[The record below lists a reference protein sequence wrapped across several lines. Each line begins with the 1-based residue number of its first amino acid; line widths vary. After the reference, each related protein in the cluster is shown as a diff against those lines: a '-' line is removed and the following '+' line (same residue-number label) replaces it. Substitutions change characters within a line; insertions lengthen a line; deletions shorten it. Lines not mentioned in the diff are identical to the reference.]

1 MQQPSKTVSISELS
15 DFCVAALRL
24 CGVSEPDARTTAEV
38 LVTTDT
44 YGVYTHG
51 VKALRGYVKRLRAGG
66 LVADAVPRVERE
78 GPAWA
83 IVDGQSAL
91 GMVTSVLAMNVAIQ
105 KAKVA
110 GLAYVGVRNSC
121 HFGAAGYYANMA
133 AKANMIGMA
142 MANDYPSMAVL
153 GARKAVLGTNPFAY
167 AVPAG
172 ETDPIFLDIA
182 SSTVAG
188 GKVRIAHLK
197 NQKVPETWMV
207 DTEGVPTTDPFLY
220 PHAAFLL
227 PFAGHKGYGLAMM
240 IESLAGVLT
249 GTGAMY
255 DLHNWV
261 DHDPAL
267 HTNHGGAFLAF
278 DIGAITPLE
287 KFKKRVDQL
296 IREIHETPKAKGV
309 ERLYVPGE
317 MEWENRRKALTQGIP
332 LPFDVL
338 ESLNGLAGDLK
349 MKVDWLNV
357 SSVN

>member
-1 MQQPSKTVSISELS
+1 MQQPCKPVTVSVPELS
-15 DFCVAALRL
+15 DFCVAALRK
-24 CGVSEPDARTTAEV
+24 CGVREGDAKTTAEV

-44 YGVYTHG
+44 YGVFTHG

-66 LVADAVPRVERE
+66 LVADAMPRIDRE

-91 GMVTSVLAMNVAIQ
+91 GMVTSVLAMNTAIA
-105 KAKVA
+105 KAKTTGV
-110 GLAYVGVRNSC
+110 AYVGVRNSC
-121 HFGAAGYYANMA
+121 HFGAAGYYVNMA

-153 GARKAVLGTNPFAY
+153 GAKKAVLGTNPFAY

-172 ETDPIFLDIA
+172 EFDPIFLDIA

-188 GKVRIAHLK
+188 GKVRIAQMK
-197 NQKVPETWMV
+197 NQKVPDTWMV
-207 DTEGVPTTDPFLY
+207 DTAGVPTTDPFLY

-227 PFAGHKGYGLAMM
+227 PFAGHKGYGIAMM
-240 IESLAGVLT
+240 IENLAGILT

-261 DHDPAL
+261 DHDPSL

-278 DIGAITPLE
+278 DVGAIGPLDA
-287 KFKKRVDQL
+287 FKKRVDQL
-296 IREIHETPKAKGV
+296 IRDIHDTPKADGCQ
-309 ERLYVPGE
+309 RLYVPGE
-317 MEWENRRKALTQGIP
+317 MEWEHRRKAVKDGIP
-332 LPFDVL
+332 LPVDVV
-338 ESLNGLAGDLK
+338 ESLRGLASDLD
-349 MKVDWLNV
+349 MNAAWL
-357 SSVN
+357 